1 MRNWK
6 YKEIDVSQIE
16 NAKENANK
24 MSDQEFSQLVDNI
37 RIGGL
42 SSVPAVWHRK
52 EDDKYIIIRS
62 SQNQSLYQACLYE
75 DTMLVC

>member
-52 EDDKYIIIRS
+52 EDDKFIIISGHHRIK
-62 SQNQSLYQACLYE
+62 ACI
-75 DTMLVC
+75 